1 MPSPLCR
8 CLEAP
13 ASPRQLAA
21 LADDLLEEILL
32 RVSCPADLARASA
45 ACASF
50 RRIVTD
56 AAFLRQYRSLHPPL
70 LLGFIEKVSSG
81 FHPAEAPH
89 PNATA
94 ARSIAHP
101 AAGFSFDYLP
111 PTRCNRKP
119 WDACDVRDGRVLLK
133 SGPVGYTGF
142 NFPDLAVCDPVF
154 RRYRLLPPIPDD
166 LLASVHI
173 KQQIFPSFQAFLVPS
188 GEEEDGTSFRV
199 IGRAY
204 CGIKSAVFVFSSGS
218 GLWSV
223 GTTWDDLNLRG
234 SVLLCRSYA
243 YGYIYWKVMQ
253 ANKLVKLDINRMD
266 FSTIDLPSHY
276 DERMLSLWRQE
287 MARLGKR
294 RERLPM
300 DVCWRL

>member
-1 MPSPLCR
+1 M
-8 CLEAP
+8 
-13 ASPRQLAA
+13 
-21 LADDLLEEILL
+21 
-32 RVSCPADLARASA
+32 
-45 ACASF
+45 
-50 RRIVTD
+50 
-56 AAFLRQYRSLHPPL
+56 
-70 LLGFIEKVSSG
+70 
-81 FHPAEAPH
+81 
-89 PNATA
+89 
-94 ARSIAHP
+94 
-101 AAGFSFDYLP
+101 
-111 PTRCNRKP
+111 
-119 WDACDVRDGRVLLK
+119 RDGRVLLK

-142 NFPDLAVCDPVF
+142 NFPDLAVCDPFF

-173 KQQIFPSFQAFLVPS
+173 KQQNFPSFEAFLVPS

-223 GTTWDDLNLRG
+223 GTTWDDLNLGG

-253 ANKLVKLDINRMD
+253 ANKLFKLDINRMD

-276 DERMLSLWRQE
+276 DERDVIIVE
-287 MARLGKR
+287 AGNGRLGVFSHIKFRTAVVYHAIQQKEGETADGCMSEIITHLPVHYDFGLVGAAEGYLFFVGFPKDRMANAASFSLQVKTLKIEMVCAMKFHSCNIHPYFGYPPSMSLR
-294 RERLPM
+294 RI
-300 DVCWRL
+300 